1 MTLKTSKRKLSL
13 WSLVLGTL
21 ITTSLS
27 AQEGETEPP
36 KPKSRFASARD
47 FVKQKAI
54 DAKQKVT
61 EKALDVGCAVCTSPK
76 VFLAKNDTVLSKA
89 LEQCV
94 RKCPEGMNA
103 FLDDLKK
110 KQTDKEG
117 NQRKAQEA
125 LGIAFS
131 KHLKIYDESVD
142 NKRYKE
148 KKKNVK
154 LSNSRQKEL
163 KQEIETLDKE
173 ISALGG
179 QITKIEDAKD
189 KVVKD
194 IVVELDVKGKPLE
207 GKEGESLKPEIK
219 SEIER
224 LAQLV
229 SRINGT
235 PFSFEEES
243 EPTGQGEA
251 AGDGKE
257 KTEEGRS

>member
-1 MTLKTSKRKLSL
+1 MTLKTSKRKLFL
-13 WSLVLGTL
+13 WSLVLGAL
-21 ITTSLS
+21 IATNLS

-36 KPKSRFASARD
+36 KPKSRFVSARD

-54 DAKQKVT
+54 DAKQKVA
-61 EKALDVGCAVCTSPK
+61 EKALDVGCAVCTNPK
-76 VFLAKNDTVLSKA
+76 VFLAKNDMVLSKA

-94 RKCPEGMNA
+94 RKCPEEMNA

-110 KQTDKEG
+110 KQDDKERS
-117 NQRKAQEA
+117 QRNTQEA
-125 LGIAFS
+125 LGEAFS
-131 KHLKIYDESVD
+131 EHLKIYNESVD
-142 NKRYKE
+142 NKRDKE
-148 KKKNVK
+148 KKKNVR
-154 LSNSRQKEL
+154 LSNSRQKAL

-189 KVVKD
+189 KVVND
-194 IVVELDVKGKPLE
+194 IVGELDVKGKPLE
-207 GKEGESLKPEIK
+207 SKEGESLKPEIEL
-219 SEIER
+219 EIER
-224 LAQLV
+224 LAKLV

-235 PFSFEEES
+235 SLSFEEES